1 MRNDNMVGKRVELVV
16 HLKDQ
21 YLRLRCGE
29 KGTVTGHFRDGF
41 NVPLRV
47 RWDNGTN
54 WSVHY
59 EEIRLV
65 EEAPREALRERSS
78 AP

>member
-1 MRNDNMVGKRVELVV
+1 LTKNGTMLGKRVELVV

-21 YLRLRCGE
+21 YLRLRRGE
-29 KGTVTGHFRDGF
+29 QGTVTAEFRDGF

-47 RWDNGTN
+47 HWDNGTS

-59 EEIRLV
+59 EEIRLL
-65 EEAPREALRERSS
+65 EEELARKPIS

>member
-1 MRNDNMVGKRVELVV
+1 MSLESFLGKRVELVV

-21 YLRLRCGE
+21 YLRLRQGE
-29 KGTVTGHFRDGF
+29 KGTVTGQFRDGF

-47 RWDNGTN
+47 RWDNGTS

-59 EEIRLV
+59 DEIRLL
-65 EEAPREALRERSS
+65 EEAVPAARASGLS
-78 AP
+78 AS